1 MNNVQKLMRE
11 AHEKKKRLE
20 EEARRKAELEAQG
33 ANNTEEEELH
43 IEEVSTDQTQVSS
56 TAEQEVAATVERPV
70 TPVVTQPVAE
80 PAVTPQRPVTPAPRQ
95 QRPAR
100 SAAVNVNTELPKGIV
115 DVMRDDVP
123 ASDYGVKRVQTH
135 FDCANRVV
143 RKWITDFSSDNQF
156 NGGVAIT
163 KSQAIEVM
171 LDVMYYDLGI
181 NPIGYESAQ
190 ELREDIINKI
200 RSMG

>member
-1 MNNVQKLMRE
+1 MNKAQELMRQ

-33 ANNTEEEELH
+33 ATNTEEQEAVV
-43 IEEVSTDQTQVSS
+43 EEVSSQQAQVAS
-56 TAEQEVAATVERPV
+56 TVEQEVAATVEQ
-70 TPVVTQPVAE
+70 PVVTRPAVE
-80 PAVTPQRPVTPAPRQ
+80 PPVTPQRPATPARQ
-95 QRPAR
+95 QRPVR

>member
-1 MNNVQKLMRE
+1 MNKAQELMRQ

-33 ANNTEEEELH
+33 ATNTEEQEAVV
-43 IEEVSTDQTQVSS
+43 EEVSFQQTQVAS
-56 TAEQEVAATVERPV
+56 TVEQEVAATVEQ
-70 TPVVTQPVAE
+70 PVVTRTAVE
-80 PAVTPQRPVTPAPRQ
+80 PPVTPQRPVAPARQ
-95 QRPAR
+95 QRPTR